1 MAKKDKNTSSKANSE
16 SASGKE
22 VSKNSEQAS
31 ISNTDT
37 ASGSENAV
45 SESSEKSL
53 EKSEKTEKLEKAG
66 KKVKMLPAKKL
77 PKLFKKEYS
86 PQAFEKKISKCLFI
100 EPDRLFVEKLFLP
113 AKNAKGQDILK
124 ADLSLELPKADI
136 DRYKSL
142 AKQIASQKAGIK
154 FVPLLATVIFVAALV
169 VCFSLF
175 KNVVL
180 KKAIVS
186 SMQGIFQAKTDVEK
200 VDFRFFD
207 SYISIKNL
215 QQANKDSP
223 MKNLFQMDKIIIDFN
238 LTDLTRGK
246 FHAEKIGVEGV
257 AINTDRKTSGELP
270 FKDKTKK
277 TESEIENNEKA
288 EELKKAAQDA
298 LLAMFE
304 NYNPE
309 KMIGDLQDQL
319 QSPKV
324 ATEIA
329 GDVQLKVAKWEKVPG
344 EIEKSVKDFSDDVNK
359 VLKTNWGGIKD
370 VAKLKSALETLNN
383 ATKEGNKL
391 KQTIEKTSKEIQV
404 DSKAVAGYQKQLE
417 GAIKADKTL
426 VETKITDVKKLF
438 SPEGLSQMVEEAV
451 QSILYTALGKY
462 SPYMDKAMGI
472 VNGIRNGDTGDV
484 QDELKGKDKDSGKV
498 AENADENAELLAQG
512 QLAEGTSSGAS
523 VENTAENSETKK
535 ALDGEKTEKT
545 SEKIM
550 DSAVNTASKIIAKN
564 KEKKAKKQPEEKR
577 ERLPGRMV
585 YYAADTIPTLFV
597 EEALASGY
605 EYGKEQ
611 KPENLLFT
619 GSAFDISNNQDIL
632 GKPAKVQADFKIMG
646 NTNSANIVID
656 ARKTSKAP
664 LVTADYAGKGW
675 PIKADASVFSFD
687 SKSDIQAVLTAD
699 NSGSFKIGGN
709 VDMKMAGIKGMTFE
723 PERICKLYN
732 DTLSGINAL
741 TIGFTVNY
749 SSKNGAQIS
758 IDNLDKLT
766 GQIVNPLTKAI
777 SAELNTIA
785 VDAKE
790 NVTKLLSEKTGIATE
805 KIEAFTNIE
814 GLMNNQ
820 KSSMDSLQKQIDAKK
835 RELEKQIK
843 NAGVNVLTGGST
855 KKAVSGALKGL
866 GF

>member
-1 MAKKDKNTSSKANSE
+1 MEKKDNQVEKK
-16 SASGKE
+16 
-22 VSKNSEQAS
+22 
-31 ISNTDT
+31 T
-37 ASGSENAV
+37 ADAAV
-45 SESSEKSL
+45 SEGDKMEKLNSAQDEKSAEKEL
-53 EKSEKTEKLEKAG
+53 SAKAEGDYVKTSSAENSAEKSERPAEASDKNAEKSV

-77 PKLFKKEYS
+77 PKLFKREYT
-86 PQAFEKKISKCLFI
+86 PKAFEKKISKRLFI

-113 AKNAKGQDILK
+113 AKNAKGQDVLK
-124 ADLSLELPKADI
+124 ADLTVELPKADI
-136 DRYKSL
+136 ERYKSL

-169 VCFSLF
+169 ICFSLF

-207 SYISIKNL
+207 SYVSIKNL

-223 MKNLFQMDKIIIDFN
+223 MKNLFQMDEIVIDFN

-270 FKDKTKK
+270 FKDKAKK
-277 TESEIENNEKA
+277 SESEIENNEKA
-288 EELKKAAQDA
+288 EELKKAAQEA

-344 EIEKSVKDFSDDVNK
+344 EIEKSVKDFSEDVNK

-391 KQTIEKTSKEIQV
+391 KQTIEKTSKEIQL
-404 DSKAVAGYQKQLE
+404 DSRAVAGYQKQLE

-472 VNGIRNGDTGDV
+472 VNGIRNGETGEV
-484 QDELKGKDKDSGKV
+484 LEELTGKDKDS
-498 AENADENAELLAQG
+498 AENAEKNPELVVQG
-512 QLAEGTSSGAS
+512 QLTEGDTRETSVAQ
-523 VENTAENSETKK
+523 K
-535 ALDGEKTEKT
+535 AGGSEKTEKT

-550 DSAVNTASKIIAKN
+550 DSAVNTASKIIAMN
-564 KEKKAKKQPEEKR
+564 KEKKANKKPEEKR
-577 ERLPGRMV
+577 ERQPGRMV
-585 YYAADTIPTLFV
+585 YYAADTIPTIFV
-597 EEALASGY
+597 EKALASGY

-619 GSAFDISNNQDIL
+619 GSASDISNNPDLL

-646 NTNSANIVID
+646 NQNTADIVVD

-664 LVTADYAGKGW
+664 LVTANYAGKGW

-687 SKSDIQAVLTAD
+687 SKSDIQAVMTAD

-709 VDMKMAGIKGMTFE
+709 VDMKMNGIKGMTFE

-785 VDAKE
+785 MDAKE

-805 KIEAFTNIE
+805 KIESFTNIE

-835 RELEKQIK
+835 KELERQIK
-843 NAGVNVLTGGST
+843 NAGVNALTGGST
-855 KKAVSGALKGL
+855 KNAVSGALKGL